1 MSITVQIIVRVLWC
15 HQGKPKE
22 ILYFVN
28 HNNVHKTL
36 YIFVF
41 CMYLVYF
48 VYLYES
54 QGRHGKIE
62 YIECKV

>member
-22 ILYFVN
+22 ILYFIN

-36 YIFVF
+36 YIFVLF
-41 CMYLVYF
+41 CF
-48 VYLYES
+48 LYVFNVFCVF
-54 QGRHGKIE
+54 I
-62 YIECKV
+62 